1 MSCYSQIPIFRCD
14 KLTLS
19 LFISLSGS
27 QHDLVFGWQTGRLT
41 SYYACFLCHTN
52 TNTYTHTL
60 QHTKSAV
67 TVSDM
72 PDAFSSWR
80 LIIHPHYGGRH
91 SRQVDMHMHTH
102 TCLVL
107 RLCGQLI
114 PRQIRLQTEISS
126 GQPSNHAHTHT
137 RTHTQTYAQPIH
149 SSLEDEGGIYLK
161 PLMVTAK
168 MAETAKAYFLHCVLS
183 KEQMLPYVLKH
194 AHKQTDDTAHR
205 EQLNLTSEWAR
216 GHTVKAV
223 SKGDQIDH
231 WFQICVTN
239 ERRVFFHGWVKKLT
253 LMAWTLTS
261 GAGHRSGCRSAP
273 STDQA
278 WSNRSRA
285 SNFGSGSQPSVWA
298 PHTSW

>member
-1 MSCYSQIPIFRCD
+1 MYCYSQIPIFRCD

-91 SRQVDMHMHTH
+91 CRQVDMHMHTH

-126 GQPSNHAHTHT
+126 GQPSNHAHTRG
-137 RTHTQTYAQPIH
+137 RTHTHAWHIRCQSFKVKDFRLT
-149 SSLEDEGGIYLK
+149 K
-161 PLMVTAK
+161 VTCQEK
-168 MAETAKAYFLHCVLS
+168 KS
-183 KEQMLPYVLKH
+183 
-194 AHKQTDDTAHR
+194 
-205 EQLNLTSEWAR
+205 
-216 GHTVKAV
+216 
-223 SKGDQIDH
+223 
-231 WFQICVTN
+231 
-239 ERRVFFHGWVKKLT
+239 WVKSEVQLLEFIENFFLKT
-253 LMAWTLTS
+253 NHFWSLMRYL
-261 GAGHRSGCRSAP
+261 
-273 STDQA
+273 
-278 WSNRSRA
+278 
-285 SNFGSGSQPSVWA
+285 
-298 PHTSW
+298 

>member
-126 GQPSNHAHTHT
+126 GQPSNHAHTRAHTHT
-137 RTHTQTYAQPIH
+137 RWHIRCQSFKVKDFRLT
-149 SSLEDEGGIYLK
+149 K
-161 PLMVTAK
+161 VTCQEK
-168 MAETAKAYFLHCVLS
+168 KKLS
-183 KEQMLPYVLKH
+183 KVWSPTIRVYRKLFFKDKSFLITDVLPLDNHILDVRHYLCFFFKFTKSNVVILV
-194 AHKQTDDTAHR
+194 
-205 EQLNLTSEWAR
+205 NISIISIIN
-216 GHTVKAV
+216 V
-223 SKGDQIDH
+223 S
-231 WFQICVTN
+231 F
-239 ERRVFFHGWVKKLT
+239 
-253 LMAWTLTS
+253 
-261 GAGHRSGCRSAP
+261 
-273 STDQA
+273 
-278 WSNRSRA
+278 
-285 SNFGSGSQPSVWA
+285 
-298 PHTSW
+298 

>member
-27 QHDLVFGWQTGRLT
+27 QHDVVFGWQTGRLT

-126 GQPSNHAHTHT
+126 GQPSNHAHTHAH
-137 RTHTQTYAQPIH
+137 THTRLCRNATLDWNLLQHQHLRPA
-149 SSLEDEGGIYLK
+149 LLK
-161 PLMVTAK
+161 CEA
-168 MAETAKAYFLHCVLS
+168 
-183 KEQMLPYVLKH
+183 
-194 AHKQTDDTAHR
+194 
-205 EQLNLTSEWAR
+205 
-216 GHTVKAV
+216 
-223 SKGDQIDH
+223 
-231 WFQICVTN
+231 
-239 ERRVFFHGWVKKLT
+239 
-253 LMAWTLTS
+253 
-261 GAGHRSGCRSAP
+261 
-273 STDQA
+273 
-278 WSNRSRA
+278 
-285 SNFGSGSQPSVWA
+285 
-298 PHTSW
+298 